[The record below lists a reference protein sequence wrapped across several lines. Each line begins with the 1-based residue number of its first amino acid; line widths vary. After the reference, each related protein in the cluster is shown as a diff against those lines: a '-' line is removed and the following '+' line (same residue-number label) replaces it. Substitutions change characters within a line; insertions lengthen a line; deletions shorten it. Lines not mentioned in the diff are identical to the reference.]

1 MWSFGWILYEL
12 YTGYPLF
19 AGEDETEQ
27 MQMIM
32 EVKGIPPLTVIKQ
45 GNRWRTFFHSNYNPK
60 LIPNSRNK
68 TRIPDTKKLQDMITT
83 DDPYFVDFIDKWIE
97 WRVEDRLN
105 PRRALQHNWIKAGLS
120 EISKG
125 KAKGTKS
132 VQKSN

>member
-1 MWSFGWILYEL
+1 
-12 YTGYPLF
+12 
-19 AGEDETEQ
+19 
-27 MQMIM
+27 
-32 EVKGIPPLTVIKQ
+32 
-45 GNRWRTFFHSNYNPK
+45 
-60 LIPNSRNK
+60 
-68 TRIPDTKKLQDMITT
+68 MITT